1 MTLYNEMLRRR
12 PDLVDILMRPF
23 HYARHNVDRG
33 NVQSWCQQPIFS
45 FWEGCFACSY
55 LRVLID
61 RAYALPELPDMTDL
75 QREAMDYLEELAAD
89 PELHVKFRLEP
100 GDMLFLN
107 NWVTLHRRSEFQ
119 DDEDPAAAPAS
130 VANLAVRSQQ
140 PSAASGFSGQFR
152 RHGGG
157 RHPGRHA
164 CGGRI
169 AVRQAEVADAAT
181 NATMGSLVDE
191 RSRWNGSSPAT
202 PALQNG

>member
-33 NVQSWCQQPIFS
+33 NVQPWCQQPIFS
-45 FWEGCFACSY
+45 FWEGRIACSY

-61 RAYALPELPDMTDL
+61 RAYAMPELPDMTDL

-89 PELHVKFRLEP
+89 PELHVTFRLEP

-107 NWVTLHRRSEFQ
+107 NWITLHRRSEFQ
-119 DDEDPAAAPAS
+119 DDEDPE
-130 VANLAVRSQQ
+130 L
-140 PSAASGFSGQFR
+140 R
-152 RHGGG
+152 RHLLRIWLSVPNSRPLHPDFQADFALGGW

-169 AVRQAEVADAAT
+169 AVRQAEEADATT